1 MEEVMQRIV
10 SLLSGMAMGAL
21 VGATLALVFA
31 PSSGEELRSQ
41 MQERVKGLQ
50 DELKQA
56 AAARRAD
63 LEEQLAVLMKPQP
76 EDA

>member
-56 AAARRAD
+56 AAARRAE

>member
-1 MEEVMQRIV
+1 MQRIV